1 MPRTIGVKTK
11 ATLDEFRRLA
21 IDAGITPLEFLFTGF
36 ATGKIKGLRKHLDVN
51 QRLQCAKELLP
62 YGYAKI
68 QPTPGDLDPDQQ
80 LLEVSWDTG
89 DLFDE
94 DSNTLPASP
103 GPVTLT
109 QED

>member
-1 MPRTIGVKTK
+1 MPRTQGLKTK
-11 ATLDEFRRLA
+11 ATLDEFRKLA
-21 IDAGITPLEFLFTGF
+21 IDAGITPLEFLFNGF

-68 QPTPGDLDPDQQ
+68 QPAPGELDPDAQF
-80 LLEVSWDTG
+80 LEVSWING
-89 DLFDE
+89 ELFDE
-94 DSNTLPASP
+94 GNNSLSASA

>member
-1 MPRTIGVKTK
+1 MPRTQGLKTK
-11 ATLDEFRRLA
+11 ATLDEFRKLA
-21 IDAGITPLEFLFTGF
+21 IDAGITPLEFLFNGF

-68 QPTPGDLDPDQQ
+68 QPTPGQVDPESQF
-80 LLEVSWDTG
+80 LEVSWLPG
-89 DLFDE
+89 ELFDE
-94 DSNTLPASP
+94 SGDTVPAEA